1 MRKIGRYLIETPRN
15 REKPITTVIFTS
27 RKLPNHK
34 LLKTMLAPQHPSIP
48 HTFDV
53 GVEIQF
59 PRMQGVNLVIS
70 VSIATHWTAIR
81 SWWCSLFYN
90 DDHEKKKLRS
100 LTCKIKVVPD
110 CRRAFTVSLRIYTC
124 APHSIAS
131 LQPIQSVWW
140 TSESPPLSTNI
151 QIPTITELIKIICA

>member
-90 DDHEKKKLRS
+90 DDHRKKIVALADLQDQGCAGLPEGIYCFAADLHLCSPFDRFTIVQS
-100 LTCKIKVVPD
+100 SQRGVLP
-110 CRRAFTVSLRIYTC
+110 RAL
-124 APHSIAS
+124 
-131 LQPIQSVWW
+131 L
-140 TSESPPLSTNI
+140 SPPTFRFRRLPNW
-151 QIPTITELIKIICA
+151 LR